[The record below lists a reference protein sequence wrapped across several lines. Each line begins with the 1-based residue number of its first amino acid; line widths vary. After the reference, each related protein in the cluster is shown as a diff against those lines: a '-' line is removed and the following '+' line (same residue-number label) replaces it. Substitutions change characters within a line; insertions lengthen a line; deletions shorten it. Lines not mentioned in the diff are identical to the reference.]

1 MKNFAFLTVFFTVS
15 FVFLFH
21 ACKNSKSEKLKEI
34 ITPESAAFNLSKRG
48 DLLVFKSIEDYEK
61 IIDNPTDS
69 LMEQVLQAIHS
80 LKFNS
85 ISDYLIDSTNNLK
98 DPAKFKSLLTI
109 DTLFSD
115 DYFKSLLNT
124 DLCIQIGKNIFRIN
138 PLSEKVFILPD
149 SCINSYT
156 DLINE
161 KTINKD
167 ILTFSTEDEV
177 LDLVENDSQQNTRKK
192 KKCKDPYANK
202 GHNASFLTDGTGKL
216 AIARYRKFGIFFHLY
231 ADIDQIGTWPGPY
244 EFVLGPGY
252 PDSMWVKFD
261 VRCKSSS
268 NANYGGQAKGFY
280 KSIAQRQRYNAWKG
294 SRALS
299 KYYFAFKVTNT
310 SNSTTVSNLI
320 RIRDVY

>member
-1 MKNFAFLTVFFTVS
+1 MKKLTFLTVFFAIS
-15 FVFLFH
+15 FAVFFH
-21 ACKNSKSEKLKEI
+21 ACKNSKSGKLKEI
-34 ITPESAAFNLSKRG
+34 TTPESAIFNLSKRG
-48 DLLVFKSIEDYEK
+48 NLLIFKSVEDYEK

-69 LMEQVLQAIHS
+69 LMQQVLQAIYS

-85 ISDYLIDSTNNLK
+85 ISDYLIDTTNHLK

-115 DYFKSLLNT
+115 DYFKSLLNK
-124 DLCIQIGKNIFRIN
+124 DLCVQIGKNIFRIN

-149 SCINSYT
+149 SCINSYN

-161 KTINKD
+161 NTNNKD

-177 LDLVENDSQQNTRKK
+177 LDLVENDSLQNTRKK

-202 GHNASFLTDGTGKL
+202 GKDASFLTDGTGKL

-231 ADIDQIGTWPGPY
+231 ADIEQIGTWPGPY

-261 VRCKSSS
+261 VRCKSSA
-268 NANYGGQAKGFY
+268 NANYGGQAKGFW
-280 KSIAQRQRYNAWKG
+280 KTIAQKQRYNAWKG
-294 SRALS
+294 SRAIS

-310 SNSTTVSNLI
+310 SNSTTVSRLM
-320 RIRDVY
+320 RIRDGY